1 LLSLAN
7 KFDWARNFL
16 TFGVSTF
23 LDDDTGMSPLSIL
36 DSYVNTSTSHSQ
48 CPNLPPNLSSG
59 VKVKE
64 KGDLEKKKNEQEEAL
79 STEKGGCKKKSG
91 SKRVTPVVDT

>member
-1 LLSLAN
+1 
-7 KFDWARNFL
+7 
-16 TFGVSTF
+16 
-23 LDDDTGMSPLSIL
+23 M
-36 DSYVNTSTSHSQ
+36 
-48 CPNLPPNLSSG
+48 
-59 VKVKE
+59 KE